1 MTVDY
6 QLTIGDLTLGD
17 GTPYLIPK
25 GPAGLGLPEVRIS
38 DTPRPQDH
46 GLFWGVDY
54 FGKQAITFQVEIL
67 GDTAEDTTAL
77 MDALAAV
84 WQPPAPGLGTDAV
97 VPLTVDLPGQI
108 PRSWDGRPR
117 RAAYNLENLKAGVIV
132 ATLQYDAADP
142 RLYDAATVLSTAA
155 ATAGGGRTYDRVY
168 PLVYAAGGTGGTL
181 IVTNAGNFPSRPVL
195 RVLGPS
201 TTPRIEN
208 IEAGRFLAADMAVA
222 AGEYLEFDL
231 DAHTVM
237 LNGTASRYGSL
248 VPGSSWWE
256 LAPGDNSIKFTAADS
271 TGTLELTYR
280 SAWLS

>member
-1 MTVDY
+1 MSDY
-6 QLTIGDLTLGD
+6 QLTIGGLTLGA
-17 GTPYLIPK
+17 GTNYEVPPRGID
-25 GPAGLGLPEVRIS
+25 GLGLPEVRTS

-46 GLFWGVDY
+46 GLFWGIDY
-54 FGKQAITFQVEIL
+54 FGKLVLTFDVTIL
-67 GDTAEDTTAL
+67 GGNAANATAL
-77 MDALAAV
+77 KDALAAV
-84 WQPPAPGLGTDAV
+84 WQPPDPGLGTDAV
-97 VPLTVDLPGQI
+97 VPLAIGLPGQTA
-108 PRSWDGRPR
+108 RSLDGRPR
-117 RAAYNLENLKAGVIV
+117 RAAFDLENLKAGIIV

-142 RLYDAATVLSTAA
+142 RLYDAETVLSTAA

-181 IVTNAGNFPSRPVL
+181 LVTNLGNIPTRPVL
-195 RVLGPS
+195 RVIGPS

-208 IEAGRFLAADMAVA
+208 ITAGKFLAADVAVA

-248 VPGSSWWE
+248 VSGSSWWE
-256 LAPGDNSIKFTAADS
+256 ITPGDNSIKFTAADS
-271 TGTLELTYR
+271 VGTLQLTYR